1 MLRPDAVHPTD
12 QTSAPEGLGEW
23 NGASAFVTI
32 LAAQVYGAMLVVAVA
47 CWRSAAARMWTLAAT
62 AVLLI
67 AAGVLFT
74 LGDDE
79 RVLARS
85 ILIVAACVAMVL
97 LDAAVSKDRP
107 PSFLCA
113 GAFGAW
119 ISFAVMIPIMVARPY
134 DSDEL
139 WAVIHRSPA
148 VETVQWMTLVGVIS
162 FGSALLTSRFIL
174 WPVERWWA
182 RIWDSRLVFAE
193 QDGGFTLAGI
203 VLVGVSVFLFKI
215 VFVGSGFLGTGSVPV
230 SMTWVL
236 SGLYFVYYV
245 ALYAANARMLG
256 EGRLNLPT
264 VGFDL
269 VAFAYEI
276 ASGSKGRFAVYVLFP
291 LMLVAVFQKR
301 RLSWYTAGGF
311 GSVVGVAVLV
321 VYPLLVSYRAE
332 LSESVDPGR
341 PNAALMVRASGSWSD
356 SYEEKIA
363 LAVARAGPAE
373 QVLASTSLV
382 YFDVRHDAQRL
393 WERLAFFWIPRALWP
408 EKAESLSGGDIGKES
423 HRLSLQ
429 SQTAVLQTGIGELYV
444 YFGVTGAL
452 GLFLTGLLFRLIDVA
467 YSCFRFPQSLRIGAS
482 IYAFRELSGVVTG
495 DYEPAMTIPFS
506 STVILLSL
514 LSVLALAASLFSG
527 ALGESVE
534 KAKVAR
540 VDGTL
545 GR

>member
-1 MLRPDAVHPTD
+1 
-12 QTSAPEGLGEW
+12 
-23 NGASAFVTI
+23 
-32 LAAQVYGAMLVVAVA
+32 
-47 CWRSAAARMWTLAAT
+47 
-62 AVLLI
+62 
-67 AAGVLFT
+67 
-74 LGDDE
+74 
-79 RVLARS
+79 
-85 ILIVAACVAMVL
+85 
-97 LDAAVSKDRP
+97 
-107 PSFLCA
+107 
-113 GAFGAW
+113 
-119 ISFAVMIPIMVARPY
+119 
-134 DSDEL
+134 
-139 WAVIHRSPA
+139 
-148 VETVQWMTLVGVIS
+148 
-162 FGSALLTSRFIL
+162 
-174 WPVERWWA
+174 
-182 RIWDSRLVFAE
+182 
-193 QDGGFTLAGI
+193 
-203 VLVGVSVFLFKI
+203 
-215 VFVGSGFLGTGSVPV
+215 
-230 SMTWVL
+230 
-236 SGLYFVYYV
+236 
-245 ALYAANARMLG
+245 
-256 EGRLNLPT
+256 
-264 VGFDL
+264 
-269 VAFAYEI
+269 
-276 ASGSKGRFAVYVLFP
+276 
-291 LMLVAVFQKR
+291 
-301 RLSWYTAGGF
+301 
-311 GSVVGVAVLV
+311 VLV